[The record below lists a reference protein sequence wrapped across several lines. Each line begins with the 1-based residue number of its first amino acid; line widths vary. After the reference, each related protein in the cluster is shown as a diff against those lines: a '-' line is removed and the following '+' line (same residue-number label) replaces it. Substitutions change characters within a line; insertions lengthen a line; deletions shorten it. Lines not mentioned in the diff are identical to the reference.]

1 MTTKTWTGNAAAVAQ
16 VTTLTPASPD
26 VNDTFTVTVNNKSVS
41 YQTAAGTVADVCN
54 GLANALANASYAEF
68 GEFTPQNAISTITL
82 TGNAAGVPFT
92 VSLSVTTSGSATF
105 TQSATTPCTGPNFW
119 DNAANWSTDAI
130 PAGGDDIVVNS
141 GNVACL
147 YNISQTSITLDS
159 LSIYQTYTGTIGLPL
174 YNTKGY
180 YEYRPTELAVSA
192 TSLNVGQF
200 AGTSAQGSG
209 RLKINVGSNVC
220 TLNVY
225 NTGQPL
231 DQGNP
236 ALTWRGTNSGN
247 VVNVNKGQVGIAFFP
262 GNTATIAGLNV
273 GYVSNVNGDVQ
284 LTAGAQATI
293 GTVTQ
298 NGGNVTFYGGMS
310 TLLVTAGTCTVYG
323 TGGVS
328 SLTVNQSG
336 YITWNSTGT
345 IGGNPVVGDKGV
357 LDFSK
362 DQQAKTVTNPI
373 QKYGDSSQ
381 ILDPDQVVSSLVI
394 VLEQSDDLT
403 GLELGENL
411 TLTRTAV

>member
-1 MTTKTWTGNAAAVAQ
+1 MTTKTWTGNAAPVAQ
-16 VTTLTPASPD
+16 VTTLTPASPNA
-26 VNDTFTVTVNNKSVS
+26 NDTFTVTVNNKSVS
-41 YQTAAGTVADVCN
+41 YQTAAGTIADVCN
-54 GLANALANASYAEF
+54 GLATALANAPYSEF
-68 GEFTPQNAISTITL
+68 GEFTPQNAISAITL
-82 TGNAAGVPFT
+82 TGNTAGVPFT
-92 VSLSVTTSGSATF
+92 VSLSVQTSGGATF
-105 TQSATTPCTGPNFW
+105 TQAATTACTGPNFW
-119 DNAANWSTDAI
+119 DNAANWSSDTI
-130 PAGGDDIVVNS
+130 PANGDDVVFNS

-147 YNISQTSITLDS
+147 YNISQPSITLNS
-159 LSIYQTYTGTIGLPL
+159 LSVYQTYTGTIGLPL

-209 RLKINVGSNVC
+209 RIKINVGTNIC

-236 ALTWRGTNSGN
+236 AFTWRGTNAGN

-262 GNTATIAGLNV
+262 GNAATVDDLNV

-284 LTAGAQATI
+284 LTAGALASV

-298 NGGNVTFYGGMS
+298 NGGNVTFYGGMTS
-310 TLLVTAGTCTVYG
+310 LLVTAGTCTVYG
-323 TGGVS
+323 TGGAG
-328 SLTVNQSG
+328 SLAVNQSG
-336 YITWNSTGT
+336 SVTWNSTGT
-345 IGGNPVVGDKGV
+345 ISGNPVVADKGV

-362 DQQAKTVTNPI
+362 DQQPKTVTNPI

-381 ILDPDQVVSSLVI
+381 IIDPDQVVGSLVI
-394 VLEQSDDLT
+394 VLEQSDDLS

>member
-1 MTTKTWTGNAAAVAQ
+1 MTTKTWTGNAAPVAQ
-16 VTTLTPASPD
+16 VTTLTLASPNE
-26 VNDTFTVTVNNKSVS
+26 NDTFTVTVNNKSVS
-41 YQTAAGTVADVCN
+41 YQTAAGTIADVCN
-54 GLANALANASYAEF
+54 GLATALANAPYSEI
-68 GEFTPQNAISTITL
+68 GEFTPQNAISAITL
-82 TGNAAGVPFT
+82 TGNTAGVPFT
-92 VSLSVTTSGSATF
+92 VSLSVQTSGGATF
-105 TQSATTPCTGPNFW
+105 TQAATTACTGPNFW
-119 DNAANWSTDAI
+119 DNAANWSSDTI
-130 PAGGDDIVVNS
+130 PANGDDIVFNS

-147 YNISQTSITLDS
+147 YNISQSSITLNS
-159 LSIYQTYTGTIGLPL
+159 LSVYQTYTGTIGLPL

-209 RLKINVGSNVC
+209 RIKINVGTNIC

-236 ALTWRGTNSGN
+236 AFTWRGTNADN

-262 GNTATIAGLNV
+262 GNVATVDDLNV

-284 LTAGAQATI
+284 LTAGALANV

-298 NGGNVTFYGGMS
+298 NGGNVTFYGGMTS
-310 TLLVTAGTCTVYG
+310 LLATAGTCTVYG
-323 TGGVS
+323 TGGAG
-328 SLTVNQSG
+328 SLAVNQSG
-336 YITWNSTGT
+336 SVTWNSTGT
-345 IGGNPVVGDKGV
+345 ISGNPVVADKGV

-362 DQQAKTVTNPI
+362 DQQPKTVTNPI

-381 ILDPDQVVSSLVI
+381 IIDPDQVVGSLVI
-394 VLEQSDDLT
+394 VLEQSDDLS

>member
-1 MTTKTWTGNAAAVAQ
+1 MTTKTWTGNAAPVAQ
-16 VTTLTPASPD
+16 VTTLTPASPNA
-26 VNDTFTVTVNNKSVS
+26 NDTFTVTLTNKSGS
-41 YQTAAGTVADVCN
+41 YHTAACTSADVST
-54 GLANALANASYAEF
+54 GLATPLAKAPYSEI
-68 GEFTPQNAISTITL
+68 GEFTPQNAISAITL
-82 TGNAAGVPFT
+82 TGNTAGVPFT
-92 VSLSVTTSGSATF
+92 VSLSVQTSGGATF
-105 TQSATTPCTGPNFW
+105 TQAATTACTGPNFW
-119 DNAANWSTDAI
+119 DNAANWSSDAI
-130 PAGGDDIVVNS
+130 PANGDDIVFNS

-147 YNISQTSITLDS
+147 YNVSQPSITLNS
-159 LSIYQTYTGTIGLPL
+159 LSVYQTYTGTIGLPL

-209 RLKINVGSNVC
+209 RIKINVGTNLC

-236 ALTWRGTNSGN
+236 AFTWRGTNAGN

-262 GNTATIAGLNV
+262 GNAATVDDLNV

-284 LTAGAQATI
+284 LTVGALATV

-298 NGGNVTFYGGMS
+298 NGGNVTFYGGMTS
-310 TLLVTAGTCTVYG
+310 LLVTAGTCTVYG
-323 TGGVS
+323 TGGAGG
-328 SLTVNQSG
+328 LAVNQSG
-336 YITWNSTGT
+336 SVTWNSTGT
-345 IGGNPVVGDKGV
+345 ISGNPIVADKGV

-362 DQQAKTVTNPI
+362 DQQPKTVTNPI

-381 ILDPDQVVSSLVI
+381 IIDPDQVVGSLVI
-394 VLEQSDDLT
+394 VLEQSDDLS